1 MSERGDEL
9 ARQRPVPV
17 TVEEAARR
25 LDVAKGTIY
34 SWVTRY
40 RAQRVGTVGRR
51 TYYDFNDLAVIDGA
65 IAAGRPVPGHDDRVS
80 GAV

>member
-1 MSERGDEL
+1 M

-40 RAQRVGTVGRR
+40 EATRVGTVGRR
-51 TYYDFNDLAVIDGA
+51 TYYDFNDLAAIDGA
-65 IAAGRPVPGHDDRVS
+65 IAAGVPVPDLTERAI
-80 GAV
+80 GAA